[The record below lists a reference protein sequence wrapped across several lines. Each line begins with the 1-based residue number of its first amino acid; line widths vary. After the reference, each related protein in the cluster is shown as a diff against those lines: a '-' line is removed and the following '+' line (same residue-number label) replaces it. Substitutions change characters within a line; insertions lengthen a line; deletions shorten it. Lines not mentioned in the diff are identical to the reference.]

1 MTSIS
6 DGITQLLFDWRCG
19 NTSALEN
26 LIVLVYDDL
35 RRLAK
40 RYLRGERRSHTL
52 QTAAL
57 VNETYLRLLAQQQ
70 TDWQNRA
77 HFFGVAA
84 RIMRHLLID
93 HARTRQYAKRN
104 ANNQITFDD
113 SLAAA
118 VEQSFDLLALNE
130 ALERL
135 AAIDARKARIVEF
148 RYFVG
153 LSVDETAEALE
164 ISDITVKREWLKAK
178 AWLFREMSE
187 RKTDDP
193 GTMAEDRSDS

>member
-1 MTSIS
+1 MTPAPQ
-6 DGITQLLFDWRCG
+6 GITQLLFDWNCG
-19 NTSALEN
+19 SHTALEN
-26 LIVLVYDDL
+26 LVTFVYDDL

-40 RYLRGERRSHTL
+40 RYLKRERRGHTL

-57 VNETYLRLLAQQQ
+57 VNETYLRLLAQQE
-70 TDWQNRA
+70 TNWQDRE
-77 HFFGVAA
+77 HFFAVAA

-93 HARTRQYAKRN
+93 HARTRHYAKRN
-104 ANNQITFDD
+104 SDHQVTLDE

-118 VEQSFDLLALNE
+118 PEQSCDLLALNE
-130 ALERL
+130 VLERL
-135 AAIDARKARIVEF
+135 AEIDTRKARIVEL

-153 LSVDETAEALE
+153 LSVEETADALDVSE
-164 ISDITVKREWLKAK
+164 ITVKREWLKAK

-193 GTMAEDRSDS
+193 GTMAED